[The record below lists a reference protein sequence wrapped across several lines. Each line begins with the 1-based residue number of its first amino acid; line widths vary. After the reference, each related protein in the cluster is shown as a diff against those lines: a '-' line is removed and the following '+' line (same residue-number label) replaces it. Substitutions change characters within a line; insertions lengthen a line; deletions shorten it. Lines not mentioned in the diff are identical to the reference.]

1 MTEPPPAI
9 GTEDL
14 PAAFPEDAEFGDI
27 SSAADVQGR
36 LQVGDKLVGLSAL
49 PDEVSLVIGE
59 KPTGG
64 IFGVIPG
71 HPVKESLGYARP
83 GEGRCEQNCC

>member
-1 MTEPPPAI
+1 MTELLPAI

-14 PAAFPEDAEFGDI
+14 AAAFEEDAEFGDI
-27 SSAADVQGR
+27 SCAADVQGR
-36 LQVGDKLVGLSAL
+36 LQVGDKLVGFAAL

-71 HPVKESLGYARP
+71 HRRQV
-83 GEGRCEQNCC
+83 Q